1 MAYRQVLQISPY
13 RQEVEAFPL
22 ILEEEVVLLVSFHLE
37 AEAGVVLLVSF
48 HLGEEAAVDPLV
60 SFHLEGVEA
69 AAYLMLLEEV
79 EDLLV

>member
-1 MAYRQVLQISPY
+1 MAYRPVLQISPY

-22 ILEEEVVLLVSFHLE
+22 ILGEEVVLLVSFHLE
-37 AEAGVVLLVSF
+37 AEAGAVLLVSF
-48 HLGEEAAVDPLV
+48 HLEEAAVDPLV
-60 SFHLEGVEA
+60 SFHQEGVEA

>member
-1 MAYRQVLQISPY
+1 MAYRPVLQISPY

-22 ILEEEVVLLVSFHLE
+22 ILGEE
-37 AEAGVVLLVSF
+37 VVLLVSF